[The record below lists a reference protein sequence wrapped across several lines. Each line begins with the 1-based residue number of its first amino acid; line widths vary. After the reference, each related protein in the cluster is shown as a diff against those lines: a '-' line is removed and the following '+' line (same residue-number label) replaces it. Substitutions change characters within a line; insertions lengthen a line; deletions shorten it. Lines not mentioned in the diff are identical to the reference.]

1 MKEIY
6 DLYEKCANYMSGDDT
21 NTAKE
26 IIEQAVDVLADN
38 KELNELWSRCVVH
51 INNWNGNSIE
61 QQESDAYEIVE
72 ELSGELGEY
81 LDC

>member
-6 DLYEKCANYMSGDDT
+6 DLYEKCANYMCGDDT

-38 KELNELWSRCVVH
+38 KDLNELWSRCVFH
-51 INNWNGNSIE
+51 INNWNGNSIDE
-61 QQESDAYEIVE
+61 QESDADEIVE
-72 ELSGELGEY
+72 ELLGMLGEY

>member
-6 DLYEKCANYMSGDDT
+6 DLYERCANYMSGDDA

-38 KELNELWSRCVVH
+38 K
-51 INNWNGNSIE
+51 
-61 QQESDAYEIVE
+61 
-72 ELSGELGEY
+72 
-81 LDC
+81 